1 MECQCSVYSISL
13 IMRRLALTT
22 KLLYD
27 IRETIKRKWVSYA
40 VMQRGRAGKN
50 SGLKCDMIPN
60 LVRLCCTL
68 LYCQSYQQLGAG
80 QMKTLFYTQY
90 WVSEDKYFHCVKCH
104 KQHKLGICDS
114 DDLFNP
120 IHWYTRY
127 VTFYEMYLSGRKF
140 SLGKKTLL
148 LFKDTRD
155 LVYEDWY
162 NLEDIDF
169 L

>member
-50 SGLKCDMIPN
+50 SGLKWDMIPN

-104 KQHKLGICDS
+104 KQHKLFVIVMISLTPYIDTHGMWHFMKCICPEES
-114 DDLFNP
+114 FR
-120 IHWYTRY
+120 WEKR
-127 VTFYEMYLSGRKF
+127 RCCF
-140 SLGKKTLL
+140 SKTQEIW
-148 LFKDTRD
+148 FMKTDT
-155 LVYEDWY
+155 
-162 NLEDIDF
+162 I
-169 L
+169 